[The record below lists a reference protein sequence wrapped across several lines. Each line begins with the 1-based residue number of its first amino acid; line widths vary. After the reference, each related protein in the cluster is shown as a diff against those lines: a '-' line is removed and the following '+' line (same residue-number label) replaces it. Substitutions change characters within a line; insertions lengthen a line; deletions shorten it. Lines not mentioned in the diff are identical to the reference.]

1 MLLSWIGVPRSN
13 GCGGKMK
20 RDEGSVIKEQGSAE
34 GGLVCLL
41 PPTYPPSVPHVF
53 SFSHWNSWLWLPA
66 RRFLATNMDFVS
78 AEFGGCHSVPGRA
91 PIWPLL
97 WLSPQLV
104 KWHWLTKYLSN
115 TQPKSLYI
123 TLEVLP
129 SLFCPW
135 QWGGVGVGVEVAEV
149 RIPTVYKKC
158 ILPDWQREGLIC
170 IWRSWFSSVF
180 FEIKNSWRFGI
191 T

>member
-41 PPTYPPSVPHVF
+41 PPTYPPSAPHVF

-123 TLEVLP
+123 TVEVLP
-129 SLFCPW
+129 FLFCPW
-135 QWGGVGVGVEVAEV
+135 QWGGVGVGVEVAGSQNTPCLPKTHLT
-149 RIPTVYKKC
+149 RLTKGRSYLHLKK
-158 ILPDWQREGLIC
+158 LVLISLL
-170 IWRSWFSSVF
+170 WDK
-180 FEIKNSWRFGI
+180 E
-191 T
+191 